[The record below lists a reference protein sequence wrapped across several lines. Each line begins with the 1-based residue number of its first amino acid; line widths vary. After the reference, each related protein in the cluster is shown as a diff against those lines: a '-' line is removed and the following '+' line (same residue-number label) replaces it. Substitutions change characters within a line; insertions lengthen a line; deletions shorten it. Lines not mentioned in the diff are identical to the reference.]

1 MDSARPLHEV
11 FDALS
16 RGALDDPVA
25 ALRDAGHDLP
35 ADLLGDALAHYVGT
49 AGIAV
54 AEHLAPFVMAHEA
67 GEDVDL
73 AEALSLLASAP
84 RGDIDDLDAVTA
96 EPSETLGIAFGAGSD
111 DLDFGSGAADVGEM
125 AGDAAGLAGLEGAAP
140 QAPLPEA
147 DAEARG
153 DELPELFGAGSAN
166 LDDGEEPGAEAGDE
180 TGFTGD

>member
-35 ADLLGDALAHYVGT
+35 VDLLGDALAHYAGT
-49 AGIAV
+49 ADIAV

-67 GEDVDL
+67 GEDADL

-84 RGDIDDLDAVTA
+84 SGDIDELDAVAA
-96 EPSETLGIAFGAGSD
+96 EPGETLGIAFGAGSD
-111 DLDFGSGAADVGEM
+111 DLDFGSGAADVGEV
-125 AGDAAGLAGLEGAAP
+125 AGDAAGLAGPEGAAP
-140 QAPLPEA
+140 LPEP
-147 DAEARG
+147 DVEAQG
-153 DELPELFGAGSAN
+153 DELPELFGTGSAN
-166 LDDGEEPGAEAGDE
+166 LDDGEEPGAGAADE